1 MRMGSWIRYEQTT
14 CWRAASMPRRATD
27 RLTLGAPHSGNAA
40 RTKRARSANYTR
52 DWWFRRTGMN
62 FQRVLVG
69 LVILLAASFYMNW
82 KMLTQLRTVKAFVE
96 GSVFAD
102 AVAACE
108 RAQST
113 TPFKWNG
120 GKQTAVVGLNSVK
133 PNKDTV
139 IASYTLV
146 ADSVFCD
153 YDPIKKKADIG
164 SNFLERE

>member
-1 MRMGSWIRYEQTT
+1 MT
-14 CWRAASMPRRATD
+14 
-27 RLTLGAPHSGNAA
+27 
-40 RTKRARSANYTR
+40 
-52 DWWFRRTGMN
+52 
-62 FQRVLVG
+62 FQRTMIGILVLLIAG
-69 LVILLAASFYMNW
+69 LAGSFYANW

-96 GSVFAD
+96 GAVFAD

-108 RAQST
+108 KAPST

-120 GKQTAVVGLNSVK
+120 GKQTAVIGLNSVK
-133 PNKDTV
+133 VNKDTI

-146 ADSVFCD
+146 ADSVYCD